1 MKDKYLMLSKV
12 LVSVMFYLGIPT
24 TIAVPFV
31 LKWYGENMNP
41 YYSNGYYIPQTAIF
55 IVSGIFACLIVY
67 ELKNMLKTVEE
78 ENCFVKSNVISL
90 DRMGWYSFIIAVVTF
105 IRMSIYFTPG
115 CFAINY
121 FRFAISCVPRHFFY
135 AITRRAPH
143 AMARGIY
150 KEEMPLGISICHC
163 RAGTSRQ
170 GTRYIIKRLCPM
182 TKPQTVDK

>member
-115 CFAINY
+115 CFAVVIV
-121 FRFAISCVPRHFFY
+121 FVVAGLFAKVLGKVFEQ
-135 AITRRAPH
+135 AIT
-143 AMARGIY
+143 Y
-150 KEEMPLGISICHC
+150 KEDNDLTI
-163 RAGTSRQ
+163 
-170 GTRYIIKRLCPM
+170 
-182 TKPQTVDK
+182 